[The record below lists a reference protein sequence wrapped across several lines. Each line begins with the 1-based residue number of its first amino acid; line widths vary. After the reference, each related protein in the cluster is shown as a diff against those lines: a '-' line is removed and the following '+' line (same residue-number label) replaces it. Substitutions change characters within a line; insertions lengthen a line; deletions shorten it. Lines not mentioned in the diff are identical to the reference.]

1 MRNEEANLRLSSLEM
16 SATVKSGFA
25 SLIFA
30 RPTFEKW
37 KKPESGLF
45 GAFGSLK
52 FLLNG
57 GKGRIS
63 WRFQVCLSH
72 LIVDLL
78 LWALDSLG
86 GIPCF

>member
-1 MRNEEANLRLSSLEM
+1 MIVRHSFILVEEIYLRLSSLEM

-25 SLIFA
+25 SLILA

-57 GKGRIS
+57 GKGGIS
-63 WRFQVCLSH
+63 WRS
-72 LIVDLL
+72 
-78 LWALDSLG
+78 
-86 GIPCF
+86 

>member
-1 MRNEEANLRLSSLEM
+1 M

-25 SLIFA
+25 SLILA

-57 GKGRIS
+57 EKGEL
-63 WRFQVCLSH
+63 V
-72 LIVDLL
+72 
-78 LWALDSLG
+78 G
-86 GIPCF
+86 GFSCAFLTL